1 MNSFFIIFDFTKKNY
16 ATGPNIRQPSPS
28 PALPPHASPGPSN
41 QPTPSPGFMVPSPV
55 NNPASLGS
63 PFPSA
68 ASPLAAGSPSMPRP
82 SPRSLQVYLKTKQKK
97 PKNDIL
103 ISSQSGWKIWFR
115 IYLVIK

>member
-1 MNSFFIIFDFTKKNY
+1 MKIPHLALGILFNENILFYI
-16 ATGPNIRQPSPS
+16 GPNIRQPSPS

-82 SPRSLQVYLKTKQKK
+82 SPRSLQVLE
-97 PKNDIL
+97 L
-103 ISSQSGWKIWFR
+103 
-115 IYLVIK
+115 

>member
-16 ATGPNIRQPSPS
+16 SIGPNIRQPSPS

-82 SPRSLQVYLKTKQKK
+82 SPRSLQVLKNEAKK

-103 ISSQSGWKIWFR
+103 VSTQSG
-115 IYLVIK
+115 